1 MLSRDGKGH
10 LFALGRGVEAY
21 TRHFFTIDLKSSR
34 VGIDRAELLEKFS
47 KFPLRS
53 YTEAMAPAQE
63 VSSRIFT
70 LANVISVVRL
80 MSIPV
85 FLVLVINDE
94 LLTAFILLVA
104 AVLTDFVDGMI
115 ARAMNQITRL
125 GQFLDPFADRLFI
138 AATVIALAIQ
148 DVVPWWFVVAVMLR
162 DALLGVGGLVMSR
175 YGAATLPVKWWGKV
189 ATFGMLFVLPLFF
202 LGAVFESVGALTH
215 AVAWALAV
223 AVVVLYWMVGFS
235 YLFDAI
241 AVARNAKHDEPKSS
255 GSIIRSSKESDERNT
270 QRV

>member
-1 MLSRDGKGH
+1 M
-10 LFALGRGVEAY
+10 VQ
-21 TRHFFTIDLKSSR
+21 
-34 VGIDRAELLEKFS
+34 V
-47 KFPLRS
+47 
-53 YTEAMAPAQE
+53 QQ

-85 FLVLVINDE
+85 FLVLVINDQ
-94 LLTAFILLVA
+94 LLAAFILLLA

-138 AATVIALAIQ
+138 AIQ
-148 DVVPWWFVVAVMLR
+148 DVVPWWFVAAVMLR

-202 LGAVFESVGALTH
+202 LGAVFEPIGAATNT
-215 AVAWALAV
+215 VAWVLAV
-223 AVVVLYWMVGFS
+223 AVVVLYWVVGFS

-241 AVARNAKHDEPKSS
+241 AVARKAKRQGSESS
-255 GSIIRSSKESDERNT
+255 GSVGVSSKESDERKT
-270 QRV
+270 ERFRPVGDS

>member
-1 MLSRDGKGH
+1 
-10 LFALGRGVEAY
+10 
-21 TRHFFTIDLKSSR
+21 
-34 VGIDRAELLEKFS
+34 
-47 KFPLRS
+47 
-53 YTEAMAPAQE
+53 MAQVQE

-85 FLVLVINDE
+85 FLVLVINDQ

-148 DVVPWWFVVAVMLR
+148 DVVPWWFVAAVMLR

-202 LGAVFESVGALTH
+202 LGAVFEPIGAATNP
-215 AVAWALAV
+215 VAWVLAL
-223 AVVVLYWMVGFS
+223 AVVVLYWLVGFS
-235 YLFDAI
+235 YLSDAI
-241 AVARNAKHDEPKSS
+241 AVARKAKRWGSESS
-255 GSIIRSSKESDERNT
+255 GSVNLSSKESDERNT
-270 QRV
+270 QRF